1 MAKIWKCP
9 LQRRNRSRF
18 SWPEATANLSIWP
31 ASWPAKFTILKSVIG
46 MPNRKDNS
54 TEYKLYYI
62 DKCLRLGLHIT
73 TLQWNKKNCK
83 LCNKKNQ
90 QSLLLASVLR
100 PKSYSSYESKCLSM
114 FGYFLV
120 GHSLLRCASFSTVSA
135 STASAES
142 RFLFSETISPLPL
155 KCASDDSLLEAW
167 TTSTF
172 LAKHAIMGKSRT
184 QFFFQKTHRLS
195 GFDTSY
201 VSLLFNAVILYV
213 Y

>member
-9 LQRRNRSRF
+9 LQRRNQSRF

-73 TLQWNKKNCK
+73 TLQWNKKT
-83 LCNKKNQ
+83 
-90 QSLLLASVLR
+90 
-100 PKSYSSYESKCLSM
+100 
-114 FGYFLV
+114 
-120 GHSLLRCASFSTVSA
+120 ASFVTKKINKACYLQVFLGLSLIVPMKANIFRYSATSWLATVCKDVPLSAHAVSA
-135 STASAES
+135 SVASAES
-142 RFLFSETISPLPL
+142 RFLFSETVSLLPL
-155 KCASDDSLLEAW
+155 CRSDSPLEAW

-172 LAKHAIMGKSRT
+172 LQG
-184 QFFFQKTHRLS
+184 RLHHTND
-195 GFDTSY
+195 GA
-201 VSLLFNAVILYV
+201 NAPWRKFCRNL
-213 Y
+213 